1 LRTVFG
7 FLIDCINASVS
18 ISKSC
23 SSAAFDSMFVYN
35 CDVDVVTWS
44 ISLGYDKWVMISISV
59 TADKYS
65 RNILSVLYMQ
75 GSELGWFRGVISS
88 CEKKFKYVWINVF
101 FIIDIVLVSVF
112 GNTFQ
117 TVRLSYHASFLMS
130 KDISILAIHA
140 FLSI

>member
-1 LRTVFG
+1 LLTVFG

-44 ISLGYDKWVMISISV
+44 ISFKGYDKWVMISISV

-75 GSELGWFRGVISS
+75 RGVNSDDS
-88 CEKKFKYVWINVF
+88 EGLSVPVKKNLNVF

>member
-44 ISLGYDKWVMISISV
+44 ISFKGYDKWVMISISV

-75 GSELGWFRGVISS
+75 RGVNSDDS
-88 CEKKFKYVWINVF
+88 EGLSVPVKKNLNVF

>member
-1 LRTVFG
+1 
-7 FLIDCINASVS
+7 
-18 ISKSC
+18 
-23 SSAAFDSMFVYN
+23 
-35 CDVDVVTWS
+35 
-44 ISLGYDKWVMISISV
+44 MISISV

-75 GSELGWFRGVISS
+75 RGVNSDDS
-88 CEKKFKYVWINVF
+88 EGLSVPVKKNLNVF

>member
-44 ISLGYDKWVMISISV
+44 ISFKGYDKWVMISISV

-88 CEKKFKYVWINVF
+88 CEKKLNVF

-117 TVRLSYHASFLMS
+117 TVRLSCHASFLMS